1 MSKYYAC
8 RWVMHPVRPRDAF
21 FRLFKAAEELKIEI
35 SLKGVQTDDDGFK
48 FIELVAQTP
57 ARNILFKMVEHIG
70 AKIGLTAWL
79 EVDESKFSDGERL
92 DVTTAKDLGD
102 AAEVYGKAND
112 KRKKKIQEKKQK
124 LNTTE

>member
-1 MSKYYAC
+1 MSKYYSC

-35 SLKGVQTDDDGFK
+35 RLNGVQVDDDGYK

-57 ARNILFKMVEHIG
+57 ARNILYKMVEHIG
-70 AKIGLTAWL
+70 GKIGLNTWL
-79 EVDESKFSDGERL
+79 EVDESAFVNGEKL

-102 AAEVYGKAND
+102 ATQVYGKAND
-112 KRKKKIQEKKQK
+112 KRKKKRDEKKK
-124 LNTTE
+124 LNTEGL